1 MVKLELMND
10 FDFQRFLDSSIDSY
24 AEEKAKAG
32 NWKESEAYEK
42 SKQEFNRLL
51 PDGRSTQDHLLY
63 TIFNKA
69 TDEKVGSLWIYIQ
82 TEVSRAFIYEITIQE
97 ELQGKGFGTKAIEE
111 LEKVLQDKG
120 IDELA
125 LHVFG
130 HNKKAI
136 RLYERLGFETTNVNM
151 KKSLTSN

>member
-1 MVKLELMND
+1 
-10 FDFQRFLDSSIDSY
+10 
-24 AEEKAKAG
+24 
-32 NWKESEAYEK
+32 
-42 SKQEFNRLL
+42 
-51 PDGRSTQDHLLY
+51 
-63 TIFNKA
+63 
-69 TDEKVGSLWIYIQ
+69 SLWIYIQ